1 MLTVDYDKLSLTDQD
16 VVLDLGCGFGRHAY
30 GAAARGARVIASD
43 LSLPELIDIRSTL
56 AAMHLSGEV
65 SSENSLE
72 LAASDACRLP
82 FGNESFTKI
91 IASEVLEHIPHD
103 QQAIAELAR
112 VLRPGGMLAVTVPAW
127 LPEKLCWMLDEGY
140 SAPQA
145 VGGHVRIYTQSNLE
159 QKLKSAGLI
168 PVDSHKAHA
177 LHSPYWWL
185 RCGLGENNRLCK
197 SYHKFLCW
205 DIESNPA
212 SVKKFE
218 GILNPLLGK
227 SLVVYAH
234 KLEAGN

>member
-145 VGGHVRIYTQSNLE
+145 VGDMFEFIPKATLSKNSNLP
-159 QKLKSAGLI
+159 GL
-168 PVDSHKAHA
+168 
-177 LHSPYWWL
+177 
-185 RCGLGENNRLCK
+185 
-197 SYHKFLCW
+197 FLSTATKPMRFIRPTGGFVAVWAKTTGC
-205 DIESNPA
+205 A
-212 SVKKFE
+212 SLITSFYA
-218 GILNPLLGK
+218 GILNPTRLQSK
-227 SLVVYAH
+227 SL
-234 KLEAGN
+234 KES